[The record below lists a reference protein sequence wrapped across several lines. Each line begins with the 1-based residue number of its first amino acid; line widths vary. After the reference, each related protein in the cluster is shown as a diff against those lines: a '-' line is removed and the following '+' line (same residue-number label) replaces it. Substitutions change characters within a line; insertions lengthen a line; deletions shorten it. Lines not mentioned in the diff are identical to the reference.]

1 VAEPLSMA
9 YRCNQLGRGA
19 KRKDQSLC
27 GAQCGEVMKTC
38 NSAIAAFYSFP
49 KVCVCRQ
56 CPRSAAPG
64 GRCRASSPWQ
74 SSPENTYS
82 TQPRSDAP
90 ESPLGPSHDRRSRA
104 AATVNPPPSRRRPAP
119 PSGPRARPAGWGYTP
134 ASRKL
139 QSAGEGRRAPRLKRP
154 HRPL

>member
-1 VAEPLSMA
+1 MA

-38 NSAIAAFYSFP
+38 NSVIAAFYSFT

-90 ESPLGPSHDRRSRA
+90 ESPLSPSRERRSRA
-104 AATVNPPPSRRRPAP
+104 AATVNPPPLRRRPEP
-119 PSGPRARPAGWGYTP
+119 GPRAGDILLQAGSFNQPGRGGAP
-134 ASRKL
+134 LVS
-139 QSAGEGRRAPRLKRP
+139 SARIALYRIRDI
-154 HRPL
+154 